1 MELKAFARATVRT
14 ATAIFLALLALIA
27 TVAGV
32 SWAKATYEERQAK
45 PYETI
50 HEWKVDMREPLA
62 LDVRGKTKLV
72 GNKLLASFEVAG
84 YPQYM
89 SAPKNQSAQLI
100 FEFLDSDG
108 FRVLTKPV
116 AISEFMSIVGKDG
129 KPTGLQ
135 YQLEDNMTLDTYKRI
150 SQLQVG
156 WTLDVQAT
164 PVSAPAPAPAP
175 VAAPAAHPSAEP
187 TLDHCAPGLSRAE
200 RLRRLAQH
208 GPVREVGKN
217 MYSAGMSSIYF
228 FSTGELLNCR

>member
-1 MELKAFARATVRT
+1 MELKGFARATART

-32 SWAKATYEERQAK
+32 FWAKASYEERQAK
-45 PYETI
+45 PYETV

-72 GNKLLASFEVAG
+72 GNQLLASLEVVG

-89 SAPKNQSAQLI
+89 SAPKNQSAQII

-129 KPTGLQ
+129 KPTGLLHQ
-135 YQLEDNMTLDTYKRI
+135 FEDYMSLDAYKRI
-150 SQLQVG
+150 SQLKVG

-164 PVSAPAPAPAP
+164 PLAPPTPAPAPIS
-175 VAAPAAHPSAEP
+175 APAAHPSAEP
-187 TLDHCAPGLSRAE
+187 KLDHCAPGLSRAE

-208 GPVREVGKN
+208 GTVRETGLG
-217 MYSAGMSSIYF
+217 MYSAGMSSIHF
-228 FSTGELLNCR
+228 LSTGELLSCY